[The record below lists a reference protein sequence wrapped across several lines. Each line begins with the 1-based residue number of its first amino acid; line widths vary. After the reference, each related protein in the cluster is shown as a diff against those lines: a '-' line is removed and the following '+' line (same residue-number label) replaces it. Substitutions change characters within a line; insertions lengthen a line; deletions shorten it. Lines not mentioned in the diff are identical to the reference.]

1 MKDQTHEYPGR
12 TRATVCRTPVR
23 RCRRSLDAK
32 SSIDAERSERA
43 RRMRA
48 GLLAWMPRG
57 ARQSSRVS
65 LGKFTLTGH
74 CRFRFKVSYDTITHV
89 NLDGQSSFLTKLTR
103 APRRGRPDGRT
114 GSADERGA
122 QAGAACASGVDG
134 APSRTSTS
142 RVPARRDAL
151 ALLTSRTC
159 SGSVGGSR
167 CVRYH

>member
-1 MKDQTHEYPGR
+1 MNTPD
-12 TRATVCRTPVR
+12 TRER
-23 RCRRSLDAK
+23 RCDGRQCDG
-32 SSIDAERSERA
+32 AEGVSMPSPASTRNDPRERGGCVLPGVA
-43 RRMRA
+43 MRE
-48 GLLAWMPRG
+48 GRDKG
-57 ARQSSRVS
+57 FSRVS
-65 LGKFTLTGH
+65 RWANSHCGH

-103 APRRGRPDGRT
+103 APRRGRAAAGPRGST
-114 GSADERGA
+114 GTSEAHRRVPRA
-122 QAGAACASGVDG
+122 RPGV
-134 APSRTSTS
+134 SRTSTS

>member
-1 MKDQTHEYPGR
+1 MNTPD
-12 TRATVCRTPVR
+12 TRER
-23 RCRRSLDAK
+23 RCDGRQCDG
-32 SSIDAERSERA
+32 AEGVSMPSPASTRNDPRER
-43 RRMRA
+43 
-48 GLLAWMPRG
+48 GGCVLAWRCARG
-57 ARQSSRVS
+57 ETMISRVS
-65 LGKFTLTGH
+65 LGKFTLWSLSISFQGFIRYYYP
-74 CRFRFKVSYDTITHV
+74 CESRRSIFIFDKADT
-89 NLDGQSSFLTKLTR
+89 SP
-103 APRRGRPDGRT
+103 APRRRPADGSTGRR
-114 GSADERGA
+114 DERGA